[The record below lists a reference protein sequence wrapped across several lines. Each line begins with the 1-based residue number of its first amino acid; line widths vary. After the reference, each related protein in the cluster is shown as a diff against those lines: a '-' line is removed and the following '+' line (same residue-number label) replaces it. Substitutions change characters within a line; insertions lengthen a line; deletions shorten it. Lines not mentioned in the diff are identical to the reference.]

1 MNDNKEIK
9 KLNETGEQS
18 AEKVAGGKGINF
30 EGLHLK
36 DPTPIAVIPRPPRN
50 MIEKICSCAD
60 CGAPVH
66 VYGFKDLMTCYYG
79 GKLYCNSCLAKHKE
93 TAAEPTTSADAGLS
107 N

>member
-36 DPTPIAVIPRPPRN
+36 DPTPIAVIPRPPGG
-50 MIEKICSCAD
+50 MIETIFKCAD
-60 CGAPVH
+60 CGARI
-66 VYGFKDLMTCYYG
+66 KLCSSMACYRNG
-79 GKLYCNSCLAKHKE
+79 GKLYCHSCCLAKHKE

>member
-9 KLNETGEQS
+9 KLSETGEQS
-18 AEKVAGGKGINF
+18 AEKVSGGKGINF

-36 DPTPIAVIPRPPRN
+36 DPTPPPRSIIE
-50 MIEKICSCAD
+50 MIEQKCAD

-66 VYGFKDLMTCYYG
+66 VYSFKDLMTCYYE
-79 GKLYCNSCLAKHKE
+79 GKLYCHSCLAKHKA
-93 TAAEPTTSADAGLS
+93 TAAEPTPSADAGLS